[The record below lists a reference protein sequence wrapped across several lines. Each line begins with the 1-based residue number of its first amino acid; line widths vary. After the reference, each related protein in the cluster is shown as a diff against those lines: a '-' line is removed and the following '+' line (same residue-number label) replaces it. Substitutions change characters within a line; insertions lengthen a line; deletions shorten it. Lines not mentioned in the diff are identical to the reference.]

1 LPSAI
6 ASTHRSFRWRP
17 RRQLPP
23 QSRPPRMLCSWLDDS
38 GSLTARLIALSG
50 GQFHVAILRQYL
62 ALPSREEQ
70 QALAMPRPARAL
82 IREVILYGRN
92 QPWVFAR
99 SVLPLSSLSGKLRH
113 LRKQRNRPLGAFLF
127 SQPHLVRSPIAVAAF
142 STDDGYVPA
151 SIARQNSL
159 WGRRSV
165 FALDGKP
172 LLVSEVFLPALC
184 AQLLQDQ
191 PSINNQ

>member
-1 LPSAI
+1 MPSAI

-23 QSRPPRMLCSWLDDS
+23 QSRPPRALCAWLDDS
-38 GSLTARLIALSG
+38 GSLTARLIALSQ
-50 GQFHVAILRQYL
+50 GQFHLEVLRQYL

-70 QALAMPRPARAL
+70 QALAMARPARAL
-82 IREVILYGRN
+82 IREVILCGRN

-99 SVLPLSSLSGKLRH
+99 SVLPLYSLSGKLRH
-113 LRKQRNRPLGAFLF
+113 LRKQHNRPLGAFLF
-127 SQPHLVRSPIAVAAF
+127 SQPHLRRSPIAVAAF
-142 STDDGYVPA
+142 SADDGYVPA

-184 AQLLQDQ
+184 AQLLQDK